1 MIISPQ
7 GFKSAYHHR
16 TFMGLYVC
24 HWISLVVVKDTSRS
38 STLMGQG
45 PGRGRSWV
53 DGQGP
58 CPGCQQPLRST
69 EDATD
74 LEWNDFYIHLWK
86 VIYGGPTMCLTFF
99 LFVWIYSMVN
109 IKHFVWSMFVTQSAF
124 WWTAWTHHDKL
135 IFGKDVLCRADVM
148 IYLSVLSA
156 WPFTPEALTCLAQRY
171 EKLIWNSGNMGIVS
185 LLVWVGD
192 VLRATSFPVFFFVVV
207 ISM

>member
-1 MIISPQ
+1 MSLNFFGRGKGHISKLFPDGARTWQ
-7 GFKSAYHHR
+7 RKVLGWWARTLSGVPAATWVHR
-16 TFMGLYVC
+16 GC
-24 HWISLVVVKDTSRS
+24 HWPRMERFLYPSMKGYLWRLYYV
-38 STLMGQG
+38 
-45 PGRGRSWV
+45 P
-53 DGQGP
+53 
-58 CPGCQQPLRST
+58 
-69 EDATD
+69 
-74 LEWNDFYIHLWK
+74 DF
-86 VIYGGPTMCLTFF
+86 FF
-99 LFVWIYSMVN
+99 FVWIYSMVN

-124 WWTAWTHHDKL
+124 WWMAWTHHDKL

-192 VLRATSFPVFFFVVV
+192 VLRATSFPVFFFV